1 MKNTIVGII
10 TILTF
15 ALMAWVASNGRAYHG
30 GEHSKGIGSFA
41 DATTSAT
48 AVTSQVMPAEKSDAE
63 KEAEQIKALKEKAGN
78 IGNFKVS
85 DEYKS
90 KCAACHGANGSGEQ
104 DGRKLMGPKLFGQS
118 ADMLYKSLSDFKA
131 NRKENVIMRGL
142 LIHLSEEELRKFAD
156 EIGEFPARAAELNK

>member
-15 ALMAWVASNGRAYHG
+15 ALMAWVASKGGAYHG
-30 GEHSKGIGSFA
+30 GDHAKSIGSFA
-41 DATTSAT
+41 DATTTTQA
-48 AVTSQVMPAEKSDAE
+48 APAEKSDEE

-85 DEYKS
+85 DAYKS

-104 DGRKLMGPKLFGQS
+104 DGRKLMGPKLYGQN
-118 ADMLYKSLSDFKA
+118 ADKLYQDLIDFKA

-142 LIHLSEEELRKFAD
+142 LINTSEEELRKFAD
-156 EIGEFPARAAELNK
+156 EIGEFPARAAEVNK

>member
-15 ALMAWVASNGRAYHG
+15 ALMAWVASKGGAYHG
-30 GEHSKGIGSFA
+30 GQHSKGFGTFA
-41 DATTSAT
+41 DTATVAQ
-48 AVTSQVMPAEKSDAE
+48 AGPVEKSDEE

-85 DEYKS
+85 DAYKS

-104 DGRKLMGPKLFGQS
+104 DGRKLMGPKLFGQN
-118 ADMLYKSLSDFKA
+118 ADKLYQDLIDFKA

-142 LIHLSEEELRKFAD
+142 LINTSEEELRKFAD
-156 EIGEFPARAAELNK
+156 EIGEFPARAAEVNK

>member
-1 MKNTIVGII
+1 MKNTIVGIV

-15 ALMAWVASNGRAYHG
+15 ALMAWVASKGGAYHG

-41 DATTSAT
+41 DATTTTQT
-48 AVTSQVMPAEKSDAE
+48 APAEKSDEE

-85 DEYKS
+85 DAYKS

-104 DGRKLMGPKLFGQS
+104 DGRKLMGPKLYGQS
-118 ADMLYKSLSDFKA
+118 ADKLYQSLIDFKA

-142 LIHLSEEELRKFAD
+142 LINTSEEELRKFAD